1 MLLHRRCR
9 ICSRPVCLNL
19 LKHLS
24 CLDRF
29 FLTRVQYVA
38 MGLYM
43 FIYYYLFIYFKSHP
57 VYLCIAVPYVFLFLL
72 GVSVVMDAAVLYSG
86 V

>member
-1 MLLHRRCR
+1 
-9 ICSRPVCLNL
+9 
-19 LKHLS
+19 
-24 CLDRF
+24 
-29 FLTRVQYVA
+29 